1 MTSLTLI
8 GVDPGIRDT
17 AATVLRLNT
26 STKELEVDAH
36 VWHDITTRDG
46 WKIVVDR
53 EFLDRIA
60 TLYQDETDLNGAT
73 FAFIEGYRARG
84 KDLKLDQNMNDLVQT
99 INRTLPGSVIVDNT
113 GVRKLVTEPLLKL
126 FHCARFKGTNHADS
140 KSAARIALAGAVKS
154 TSLNEILYQFV
165 EENLPE
171 EMWSF
176 ASM

>member
-26 STKELEVDAH
+26 LTKKIEVDAH

-46 WKIVVDR
+46 WKIVVDW

-60 TLYQDETDLNGAT
+60 TLYQDEQDLNGAT

-84 KDLKLDQNMNDLVQT
+84 MDLKQDQNMNDLVQT
-99 INRTLPGSVIVDNT
+99 INRTLPGSTIVDNT

-126 FHCARFKGTNHADS
+126 FNCSRFKGTNHADS
-140 KSAARIALAGAVKS
+140 KSAARIAIAGALKID
-154 TSLNEILYQFV
+154 SLNEILYQYI

-171 EMWSF
+171 KTWSS